1 VEYIRTDQI
10 RVGNGQCLQISHSGR
25 GLLPTPSRNFNLL
38 LLFHV
43 P

>member
-1 VEYIRTDQI
+1 
-10 RVGNGQCLQISHSGR
+10 LQISHSGR